1 MRVLMTT
8 MQLDIGGAETHI
20 VELSKALAKRGAEIY
35 VASCGGA
42 YEKELAE
49 AGINHFKVPLNCKN
63 PLAMAKAY
71 SMLKKIIS
79 EYKFDVVHG
88 HARIPS
94 FICGKLHK
102 KLHFPFVTT
111 AHWVFRAGFPFNK
124 LSDWGQRSLAVSD
137 DIKQYLIDSYGID
150 EENIRVTING
160 IDTEKFSEN
169 TDFSDIKTEFSLGDD
184 KKRIVYV
191 SRMDTDRSLVAHHLI
206 QIAPS
211 LYKSYPDLEIVIV
224 GGGNDYNSILK
235 EAEEVNNS
243 VGERLIITTGAR
255 TDINKFVAS
264 GDIFVGVSRAA
275 LEAMA
280 CKKPSIIAGNEG
292 YIGIFDEDKLKIS
305 VDTNFCCRGCELST
319 PEHLEQDIRELFDT
333 RDLKKLGEYSREIIK
348 SRYSVETMAED
359 ALKMYA
365 SVLTGEKINEITET
379 TPHKLGKYSVP
390 YGKNIK
396 NDVIISG
403 YYGFKNS
410 GDDTSLKAIIG
421 GLKELSPNIRITVLS
436 KTPEE
441 TKAIYGVESINR
453 LNIFSIVKKMRQSSL
468 LISGGGS
475 LIQDVTSGKSLIYYL
490 MLIQLATKLKLKTML
505 YGNGIGPV
513 VNKKSYKRIANVLN
527 KVDAITLREP
537 KSAELLKEMGV
548 DTKKVSITADSVFAL
563 SYSDF
568 AEADKTL
575 ERIGIGADKKYFCVS
590 VRKWNNL
597 AQDFEESIANT
608 CKYITE
614 KYGFVP
620 IFVPMQYNQDI
631 DICSRILN
639 KLDGNGHILKNNVP
653 FDKMLGIISKS
664 GFVLGMRLHILIY
677 AACTGVPVVGLDY
690 DPKVNNMMEYMG
702 QKYFLPVDTLKQDKL
717 ISMCDQIIENRESFK
732 AELEEVRKTSK
743 ALADKNAE
751 IAIKLLNGG
760 DIK

>member
-20 VELSKALAKRGAEIY
+20 VELSKALVKRGVEVY

-42 YEKELAE
+42 YEKELKD
-49 AGINHFKVPLNCKN
+49 AGIKHFCVPLNCKN
-63 PLAMAKAY
+63 PRAVGKSY
-71 SMLKKIIS
+71 RMLKKIIT
-79 EYKFDVVHG
+79 EYKFDIVHG

-137 DIKQYLIDSYGID
+137 DIKKYLMESYGID
-150 EENIRVTING
+150 GENIRVTING

-169 TDFSDIKTEFSLGDD
+169 TDFSDIKSEFSLGEN

-206 QIAPS
+206 KIAPS

-224 GGGNDYNSILK
+224 GGGNDYNAVVA
-235 EAEEVNNS
+235 EAEEVNNA
-243 VGERLIITTGAR
+243 VGKRLIITTGAR

-292 YIGIFDEDKLKIS
+292 YIGIFDKDKLSVS

-319 PEHLEQDIRELFDT
+319 PEHLEQDVRDLFDN
-333 RDLKKLGEYSREIIK
+333 RALEELGEYSREIIK

-365 SVLTGEKINEITET
+365 SVLSGEKINKVSET
-379 TPHKLGKYSVP
+379 DPRELKKYSVP

-436 KTPEE
+436 KIPEE
-441 TKAIYGVESINR
+441 TKAIYGVDSINR
-453 LNIFSIVKKMRQSSL
+453 LNIFSIIRKMKQSSL

-475 LIQDVTSGKSLIYYL
+475 LIQDVTSEKSLLYYL
-490 MLIQLATKLKLKTML
+490 MLIRLATKFKLKTML

-513 VNKKSYKRIANVLN
+513 INKKSYKKIASVLN

-537 KSAELLKEMGV
+537 KSAELLEEIGV

-568 AEADKTL
+568 TDAIDTL
-575 ERIGIGADKKYFCVS
+575 KNIGVEADKKYFCVS

-597 AQDFEESIANT
+597 AQDFEDTIANT

-620 IFVPMQYNQDI
+620 LFVPMQYNQDI
-631 DICSRILN
+631 GICSRILD
-639 KLDGNGHILKNNVP
+639 KLGGNGHILKNTVP
-653 FDKMLGIISKS
+653 FDKMLGVISKS
-664 GFVLGMRLHILIY
+664 MFVMGMRLHILIY
-677 AACTGVPVVGLDY
+677 AACTGVSVVGLDY

-717 ISMCDQIIENRESFK
+717 ISMCDEVIGNRENFK
-732 AELEEVRKTSK
+732 AELEEIRKTSK

-760 DIK
+760 EIK